1 MTEAPQV
8 TVLLRKWKAG
18 DSAALEELTPLV
30 YGELRRLAASYLR
43 RERDGHTLQPTAL
56 LNEAYLR
63 LAAVQEQDW
72 ADRAHFYGVAAHLMR
87 LILVD
92 HARAKHRKKRGS
104 GQANV
109 QFDEAWSVATSKDE
123 VLVDLD
129 TQAREHAESLGL
141 NMLRAATVGIHP
153 RFIAMIREL
162 IEERLNGFPLAE
174 GCLQNCCPS
183 PHALRQMA
191 GRSQQAPAGS

>member
-1 MTEAPQV
+1 MGDAPQV

-18 DSAALEELTPLV
+18 DNSALEELTPLV

-63 LAAVQEQDW
+63 LAAVQEQEW

-129 TQAREHAESLGL
+129 EGL
-141 NMLRAATVGIHP
+141 K
-153 RFIAMIREL
+153 E
-162 IEERLNGFPLAE
+162 LAE
-174 GCLQNCCPS
+174 IDERKARIIEMRFFGGMG
-183 PHALRQMA
+183 HDEIAEALSISVATIGREQRMA
-191 GRSQQAPAGS
+191 VAWLNRYLRGGKKE